1 MEYGTKEQIFHN
13 PQYPYT
19 IGLFGSL
26 PDLNSDVERLSP
38 IDGLPPN
45 PADLPKG
52 CAFNPRCPYATDA
65 CRKEHIPLTDIGGGH
80 LCRCCRLAEIAEGKA
95 REV

>member
-1 MEYGTKEQIFHN
+1 MD
-13 PQYPYT
+13 PYT

-38 IDGLPPN
+38 IEGLPPN

-52 CAFNPRCPYATDA
+52 CAFNPRCPYAADE
-65 CRKEHIPLTDIGGGH
+65 CRKDHIPLTDIGDGH
-80 LCRCCRLAEIAEGKA
+80 LCRCCRLAAIA
-95 REV
+95 REKEGAK